1 MLWPVVPAL
10 PGAGLRKETEQME
23 TIRVFATDYPWIDTA
38 FWLAAL
44 TVAAVVVN
52 FVVPVA
58 LVKLLHRV
66 IGRVQFLQGPEVV
79 RSGVIARLANAAPAI
94 VVYAGIVAVP
104 GLPAALSTVVRNVA
118 NAVIIL
124 CMAMAI
130 AAALDLFHTI
140 WRRREG
146 DTGRSIKGYVQVTTI
161 IVYIVAAL
169 LMLAAVIDRSPLIL
183 LSGLGALTA
192 VLILVFQD
200 TLLSLVAAVQISSTD
215 MLKVGDWIEM
225 PAQNANGDVL
235 EIALHTVKVQNFDKT
250 ITTVPIRSLVTQPFK
265 NYRAMRETGGRR
277 IKRSLHI
284 DQSTIRYLTEDE
296 LQHLAKMKPLKSYI
310 ERKSRELAEW
320 NAQLGP
326 AEAGLN
332 RRRLTNIGTFRAYV
346 ESYLKAHPNLR
357 LDLTMI
363 VRQLE
368 PGPEGLPIE
377 VYAFTNT
384 VVWVDYEAIQ
394 SDIFD
399 HLYGVLPEFGL
410 SVFQTP
416 AGRDLARLP
425 L

>member
-1 MLWPVVPAL
+1 
-10 PGAGLRKETEQME
+10 ME
-23 TIRVFATDYPWIDTA
+23 TIRLIATDYPWIGTA
-38 FWLAAL
+38 FWLTLLTAAAL
-44 TVAAVVVN
+44 AVN

-66 IGRVQFLQGPEVV
+66 IERVHFLQGPEVV

-94 VVYAGIVAVP
+94 VIYAGIVMVP
-104 GLPAALSTVVRNVA
+104 GLPAALATVVRNVA

-146 DTGRSIKGYVQVTTI
+146 ETGRSIKGYIQVATI
-161 IVYIVAAL
+161 IIYIIAAL
-169 LMLAAVIDRSPLIL
+169 LMIAAVIDRSPLIL

-215 MLKVGDWIEM
+215 MLKVGDWIEV
-225 PAQNANGDVL
+225 PAQDANGDVL

-277 IKRSLHI
+277 IKRSVHI
-284 DQSTIRYLTEDE
+284 DQSTIRYLTDE
-296 LQHLAKMKPLKSYI
+296 ELHHLAQMKPLKDYI

-320 NAQLGP
+320 NAQLAP
-326 AEAGLN
+326 AEAGVN

-346 ESYLKAHPNLR
+346 ESYLRAHPRLR

-384 VVWVDYEAIQ
+384 TVWADYEAIQ

-410 SVFQTP
+410 SVFQNP
-416 AGRDLARLP
+416 SGRDLSVLSR
-425 L
+425 

>member
-1 MLWPVVPAL
+1 
-10 PGAGLRKETEQME
+10 ME
-23 TIRVFATDYPWIDTA
+23 TIRIITTDYPWIGTA
-38 FWLAAL
+38 FWLFAL
-44 TVAAVVVN
+44 MATAGVVN

-66 IGRVQFLQGPEVV
+66 IERVQVLEGPEVV

-94 VVYAGIVAVP
+94 VIYAGIAMVP
-104 GLPAALSTVVRNVA
+104 GLPGALATVVRNVA

-130 AAALDLFHTI
+130 VAALDLFHTI
-140 WRRREG
+140 WRRRQG
-146 DTGRSIKGYVQVTTI
+146 DNGRSIKGYVQVTAI

-169 LMLAAVIDRSPLIL
+169 LMIAAVIDRSPLIL

-265 NYRAMRETGGRR
+265 NYRAMREAGGRR

-296 LQHLAKMKPLKSYI
+296 VAHLAGMKPLRAYV
-310 ERKSRELAEW
+310 ERKARELAEW

-326 AEAGLN
+326 SEAGMN

-377 VYAFTNT
+377 VYAFSNT
-384 VVWVDYEAIQ
+384 VVWVEYEAIQ

-416 AGRDLARLP
+416 AGRDLARLTQQKSP
-425 L
+425 RAAPR

>member
-1 MLWPVVPAL
+1 
-10 PGAGLRKETEQME
+10 ME
-23 TIRVFATDYPWIDTA
+23 TIRLIATDYPWIGTA
-38 FWLAAL
+38 FWLTLLTAAAL
-44 TVAAVVVN
+44 AVN

-66 IGRVQFLQGPEVV
+66 IERVHFLQGPEVV

-94 VVYAGIVAVP
+94 VIYAGIVMVP
-104 GLPAALSTVVRNVA
+104 GLPTALATVVRNVA

-146 DTGRSIKGYVQVTTI
+146 ETGRSIKGYVQVATI
-161 IVYIVAAL
+161 IIYIIAAL
-169 LMLAAVIDRSPLIL
+169 LMIAAVIDRSPLIL

-215 MLKVGDWIEM
+215 MLKVGDWIEV
-225 PAQNANGDVL
+225 PAQDANGDVL

-277 IKRSLHI
+277 IKRSVHI
-284 DQSTIRYLTEDE
+284 DQSTIRYLTDE
-296 LQHLAKMKPLKSYI
+296 ELHHLAQMKPLKDYI

-320 NAQLGP
+320 NAQLAP
-326 AEAGLN
+326 AEAGVN

-346 ESYLKAHPNLR
+346 ESYLRAHPRLR

-384 VVWVDYEAIQ
+384 TVWADYEAIQ

-410 SVFQTP
+410 SVFQNP
-416 AGRDLARLP
+416 SGRDLSVLSR
-425 L
+425 

>member
-1 MLWPVVPAL
+1 
-10 PGAGLRKETEQME
+10 ME
-23 TIRVFATDYPWIDTA
+23 TIRLIATDYPWIGTA
-38 FWLAAL
+38 FWLTLLTAAAL
-44 TVAAVVVN
+44 VVN

-66 IGRVQFLQGPEVV
+66 IERVHFLQGPEVV
-79 RSGVIARLANAAPAI
+79 RSGMIARLANAAPAI
-94 VVYAGIVAVP
+94 VIYAGIVMVP
-104 GLPAALSTVVRNVA
+104 GLPAALATVVRNVA

-146 DTGRSIKGYVQVTTI
+146 ETGRSIKGYVQVATI
-161 IVYIVAAL
+161 IIYIIAAL
-169 LMLAAVIDRSPLIL
+169 LMIAAVIDRSPLIL

-215 MLKVGDWIEM
+215 MLKVGDWIEV
-225 PAQNANGDVL
+225 PAQDANGDVL

-277 IKRSLHI
+277 IKRSVHI
-284 DQSTIRYLTEDE
+284 DQSTIRYLTDE
-296 LQHLAKMKPLKSYI
+296 ELHHLAQMKPLKDYI

-320 NAQLGP
+320 NAQLAP
-326 AEAGLN
+326 AEAGVN

-346 ESYLKAHPNLR
+346 ESYLRAHPRLR

-384 VVWVDYEAIQ
+384 TVWADYEAIQ

-410 SVFQTP
+410 SVFQNP
-416 AGRDLARLP
+416 SGRDLSVLSR
-425 L
+425 

>member
-1 MLWPVVPAL
+1 
-10 PGAGLRKETEQME
+10 ME
-23 TIRVFATDYPWIDTA
+23 TIRLIATDYPWIGTA
-38 FWLAAL
+38 FWLTLLTAAAL
-44 TVAAVVVN
+44 AVN

-66 IGRVQFLQGPEVV
+66 IERVHFLQGPEVV

-94 VVYAGIVAVP
+94 VIYAGIVMVP
-104 GLPAALSTVVRNVA
+104 GLPAALATVVRNVA

-146 DTGRSIKGYVQVTTI
+146 ETGRSIKGYVQVATI
-161 IVYIVAAL
+161 IIYIIAAL
-169 LMLAAVIDRSPLIL
+169 LMIAAVIDRSPLIL

-215 MLKVGDWIEM
+215 MLKVGDWIEV
-225 PAQNANGDVL
+225 PAQDANGDVL

-277 IKRSLHI
+277 IKRSVHI
-284 DQSTIRYLTEDE
+284 DQSTIRYLTDE
-296 LQHLAKMKPLKSYI
+296 ELHHLAQMKPLKDYI

-320 NAQLGP
+320 NAQLAP
-326 AEAGLN
+326 AEAGVN

-346 ESYLKAHPNLR
+346 ESYLRAHPRLR

-384 VVWVDYEAIQ
+384 TVWADYEAIQ

-410 SVFQTP
+410 SVFQNP
-416 AGRDLARLP
+416 SGRDLSVLSR
-425 L
+425 

>member
-1 MLWPVVPAL
+1 
-10 PGAGLRKETEQME
+10 ME
-23 TIRVFATDYPWIDTA
+23 TIRLIATDYPWIGTA
-38 FWLAAL
+38 FWLTLLTAAAL
-44 TVAAVVVN
+44 AVN

-66 IGRVQFLQGPEVV
+66 IERVHFLQGPEVV

-94 VVYAGIVAVP
+94 VIYAGIVMVP
-104 GLPAALSTVVRNVA
+104 GLPTALATVVRNVA

-146 DTGRSIKGYVQVTTI
+146 ETGRSIKGYIQVATI
-161 IVYIVAAL
+161 IIYIIAAL
-169 LMLAAVIDRSPLIL
+169 LMIAAVIDRSPLIL

-215 MLKVGDWIEM
+215 MLKVGDWIEV
-225 PAQNANGDVL
+225 PAQDANGDVL

-277 IKRSLHI
+277 IKRSVHI
-284 DQSTIRYLTEDE
+284 DQSTIRYLTDE
-296 LQHLAKMKPLKSYI
+296 ELHHLAQMKPLKDYI

-320 NAQLGP
+320 NAQLAP
-326 AEAGLN
+326 AEAGVN

-346 ESYLKAHPNLR
+346 ESYLRAHPRLR

-384 VVWVDYEAIQ
+384 TVWADYEAIQ

-410 SVFQTP
+410 SVFQNP
-416 AGRDLARLP
+416 SGRDLSVLSR
-425 L
+425 